1 MTDMNSPPTRIDLLL
16 SLQRALIGEV
26 HAELRAA
33 SIEADPFGKIVKL
46 RFEYVGEPSEEAREC
61 GSCAATEVIADFPAP
76 WGIEE
81 EHVARPLPAKCE
93 PHGHL
98 AYLRI
103 EGWDDPQLGTN
114 AACLGESIPHELS
127 KL

>member
-1 MTDMNSPPTRIDLLL
+1 MTDINSPPTRIDLLL

-81 EHVARPLPAKCE
+81 EHVARPLPARCE
-93 PHGHL
+93 PLQHL
-98 AYLRI
+98 AYRRF
-103 EGWDDPQLGTN
+103 EGWDDR
-114 AACLGESIPHELS
+114 
-127 KL
+127 